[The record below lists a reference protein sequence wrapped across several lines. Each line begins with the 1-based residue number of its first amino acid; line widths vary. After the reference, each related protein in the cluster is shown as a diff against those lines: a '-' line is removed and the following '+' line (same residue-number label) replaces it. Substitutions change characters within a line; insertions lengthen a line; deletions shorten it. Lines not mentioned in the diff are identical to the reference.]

1 MPCLYSLKTMYRRL
15 PFIILLSILAVFAL
29 RASVVAPSILVQNYS
44 VDDYKASCQNWDLA
58 VSYHGILYVANNSG
72 LVTFDGN
79 TWNTYPLPDKTPI
92 YKVSFQNDSI
102 YTQGKSS
109 LGYWLYDKLGNLEYH
124 PIDTLPSYINFDDP
138 ETNYTIPKEIEEKHP
153 TSFASAGGLNFTGT
167 STSGI
172 YITNDEEEIFQ
183 HLNINNQLQD
193 NIVRSICVQDNNL
206 IWVALDNGISQID
219 INPPIAMLGK
229 RSQIGKLE
237 DAVKEDNRLYIR
249 TNVGYF
255 SRSLMFGD
263 KFTPISDEIGRSY
276 IHPDTTD
283 NHLSVSSLFKNKDVL
298 SVFANAESIYPVPD
312 NLYWLTIQNEAGLFH
327 RENGTGTLKCR
338 ILFDNYDL
346 NLVTNGKRIIPLN
359 DSLDLVSAMQGT
371 LLINTRQLIEG
382 SLGGLTMPRFMRIEY
397 QDQEGTHYL
406 YPDTQRIDLPHNFQ
420 ELSLYIGTTV
430 FTPNHQI
437 SYKLEGVSADW
448 SSWQKDG
455 KITFVGTNTHRLAI
469 KSLPYEGNEELSMII
484 PSKVLGEISRN
495 LTGEVPQQVLISL
508 LNNQI
513 MVVIDN
519 IVIVSRLIEGQ
530 FPDYRRVIPPK
541 FALTSKVNIKEL
553 AGAVERVALF
563 STDGDYSIIKMSVAA
578 DEITITS
585 SSPDVGTGL
594 EVVSC
599 QTIGDPLNVAF
610 NAKYIL
616 DILKNLE
623 AEEAVLSMNTS
634 LSPVCVTCADEPD
647 YTYIVTP
654 VRVVF

>member
-1 MPCLYSLKTMYRRL
+1 MNEDDYPKFPTFDADRTIALDDSMIKELIKKTIFSCSTDEARPL
-15 PFIILLSILAVFAL
+15 FTG
-29 RASVVAPSILVQNYS
+29 ILV
-44 VDDYKASCQNWDLA
+44 
-58 VSYHGILYVANNSG
+58 
-72 LVTFDGN
+72 
-79 TWNTYPLPDKTPI
+79 
-92 YKVSFQNDSI
+92 
-102 YTQGKSS
+102 
-109 LGYWLYDKLGNLEYH
+109 
-124 PIDTLPSYINFDDP
+124 
-138 ETNYTIPKEIEEKHP
+138 
-153 TSFASAGGLNFTGT
+153 
-167 STSGI
+167 
-172 YITNDEEEIFQ
+172 
-183 HLNINNQLQD
+183 
-193 NIVRSICVQDNNL
+193 
-206 IWVALDNGISQID
+206 
-219 INPPIAMLGK
+219 
-229 RSQIGKLE
+229 
-237 DAVKEDNRLYIR
+237 
-249 TNVGYF
+249 
-255 SRSLMFGD
+255 
-263 KFTPISDEIGRSY
+263 
-276 IHPDTTD
+276 
-283 NHLSVSSLFKNKDVL
+283 
-298 SVFANAESIYPVPD
+298 
-312 NLYWLTIQNEAGLFH
+312 EA
-327 RENGTGTLKCR
+327 
-338 ILFDNYDL
+338 
-346 NLVTNGKRIIPLN
+346 
-359 DSLDLVSAMQGT
+359 
-371 LLINTRQLIEG
+371 
-382 SLGGLTMPRFMRIEY
+382 
-397 QDQEGTHYL
+397 
-406 YPDTQRIDLPHNFQ
+406 
-420 ELSLYIGTTV
+420 
-430 FTPNHQI
+430 
-437 SYKLEGVSADW
+437 
-448 SSWQKDG
+448 KDG

-599 QTIGDPLNVAF
+599 QTVGDPLNVAF

-654 VRVVF
+654 VRVVFLRSGIMQKETVEITTEFITMDKLLKFSGVADTGGQAFLMVEDGVVRLNGQLVTEKRKKVHPGDVVNIDDQIELTVAKEA